1 MVMEN
6 KNNKLIDD
14 FFTQHKN
21 EISDNEFSHNVIKS
35 LPEKEK
41 NHWIIPVFAL
51 VGFYFSLFLIDSKEL
66 ALKVYYLVIQINPL
80 YFVIFLFSIPFI
92 FLFLWFANEK
102 KHLFF

>member
-1 MVMEN
+1 MEN
-6 KNNKLIDD
+6 INDKTTRQFFSENK
-14 FFTQHKN
+14 K
-21 EISDNEFSHNVIKS
+21 EISDNEFSLNVMKS

-51 VGFYFSLFLIDSKEL
+51 IGFYFSLFLIDLKEM
-66 ALKVYYLVIQINPL
+66 ALKVYYLAVQINPL
-80 YFVIFLFSIPFI
+80 YFVIFLFSIPFL